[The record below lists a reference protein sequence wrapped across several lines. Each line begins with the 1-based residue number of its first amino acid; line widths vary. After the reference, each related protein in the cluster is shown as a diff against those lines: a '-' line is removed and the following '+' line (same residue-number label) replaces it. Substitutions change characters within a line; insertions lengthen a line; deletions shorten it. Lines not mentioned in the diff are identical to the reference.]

1 VTGPPAGSA
10 GERQQAVDLFNETWS
25 LLETDDRTPEQD
37 ERMIHTAH
45 GSRLHWDAA
54 GTVENVAVGDWLCSR
69 VYATL
74 GRAEPAM
81 YHARWCLERAESE
94 DVPDW
99 VRAEAHEAMAR
110 AYALLDELDEARRH
124 AVEAR
129 AICDTIDDAEDR
141 EVVLGD
147 LATLPFERDA

>member
-1 VTGPPAGSA
+1 MV
-10 GERQQAVDLFNETWS
+10 
-25 LLETDDRTPEQD
+25 
-37 ERMIHTAH
+37 I
-45 GSRLHWDAA
+45 AA
-54 GTVENVAVGDWLCSR
+54 PWVPV
-69 VYATL
+69 L

-81 YHARWCLERAESE
+81 FHARWRLEHAGSE

-110 AYALLDELDEARRH
+110 AYSLLDEFDEARRH
-124 AVEAR
+124 TVEAR

-147 LATLPFERDA
+147 LSTLPSERDA